1 MVGKNIKKA
10 REEKGITQEALAEQL
25 NVTRQAVS
33 NWENEKTQPYI
44 GMLQKIASVLNTTTD
59 QLIDEAGRQRDVQSD
74 GSGTEVL
81 APENFCELKKI
92 KDILNA
98 GKSVVLKLDNLDQL
112 LFDYMKNELILT
124 PENHR
129 CVDQHEGAESSFFY
143 LIMPSRQAESELG
156 FNGIVIPS
164 LKTIDD
170 LRSIK
175 ALLENDG
182 KVVVVELNQS
192 DDVVLDYMR
201 KESIVTAASDI
212 KNIGTHCFLIT
223 PQ

>member
-10 REEKGITQEALAEQL
+10 REEKGFTQDALAEQL

-33 NWENEKTQPYI
+33 NWENEKTQPDI
-44 GMLQKIASVLNTTTD
+44 GMLQKIASALLTTTD
-59 QLIDEAGRQRDVQSD
+59 QLIDEAGRQRDVRSD
-74 GSGTEVL
+74 GSGTELLV
-81 APENFCELKKI
+81 PENFCELKKI
-92 KDILNA
+92 KEILNA

-112 LFDYMKNELILT
+112 IFDYMKNEIILT

-129 CVDQHEGAESSFFY
+129 CVDQHKGEEGSFFY
-143 LIMPSRQAESELG
+143 LIMPIRQTGSELG
-156 FNGIVIPS
+156 FNGIEIPS
-164 LKTIDD
+164 FKAIDD
-170 LRSIK
+170 LRSVK
-175 ALLENDG
+175 TLLENDG

-212 KNIGTHCFLIT
+212 QNIGKHCFFIT
-223 PQ
+223 P